1 MLSHGLRLFEH
12 LVGRQGQPSGAQ
24 VQAMHLSDW
33 EGWNQD
39 PPLPRP
45 HLRIGS
51 GSEGILLEMPAYLR
65 PSKGKQGFS
74 FLSVSMAAAFGL
86 VLTCCS
92 LAICYPAIIAIIA
105 VLSVTL
111 WGV

>member
-1 MLSHGLRLFEH
+1 MEMLSHGLRLFEH

-65 PSKGKQGFS
+65 PFKGKQLFFFIS
-74 FLSVSMAAAFGL
+74 ASVAVAFGL
-86 VLTCCS
+86 VLRCCS
-92 LAICYPAIIAIIA
+92 QSLCHSAIIIP
-105 VLSVTL
+105 L
-111 WGV
+111 